1 MYEAMCGVS
10 DTPRARELPD
20 IDRES
25 RRCVNILDCSP
36 PRARPGPWCRLGPR
50 AEPWGLGG
58 AWTGCGSRAAPPSR
72 RPLSSIITRVI
83 EVPRAPGGMLSPQSA
98 TPTGE
103 THRPQAQ
110 SAYPQGQRTI
120 IRHNAQVLPAHTRGI
135 HHCPR
140 MHADASR
147 DLFVLRCVSSW
158 RQRPIGDLDLLRL
171 WLPAARRQLWVARL
185 SLLLCPWRQA
195 DDRPATGAS
204 DV

>member
-1 MYEAMCGVS
+1 MVIQYAGIVHRLDFDIRSSGASS
-10 DTPRARELPD
+10 DPT
-20 IDRES
+20 S
-25 RRCVNILDCSP
+25 
-36 PRARPGPWCRLGPR
+36 ARP
-50 AEPWGLGG
+50 
-58 AWTGCGSRAAPPSR
+58 
-72 RPLSSIITRVI
+72 
-83 EVPRAPGGMLSPQSA
+83 PRAPGGLLSERVEPRRARPASLIYPGCSQASLRFPVRRAGMISPQSA
-98 TPTGE
+98 TPTGG

-195 DDRPATGAS
+195 DDRPASGAS